1 MGTLATW
8 QLGVKGI
15 MASLLKSSNNE
26 GEREEE
32 NKPKPMPVIEL
43 YRIPSGYGDICLAF
57 YKGLL

>member
-26 GEREEE
+26 GEREE
-32 NKPKPMPVIEL
+32 NKPKPMPVMEL
-43 YRIPSGYGDICLAF
+43 YPIPSGYGDICLTF